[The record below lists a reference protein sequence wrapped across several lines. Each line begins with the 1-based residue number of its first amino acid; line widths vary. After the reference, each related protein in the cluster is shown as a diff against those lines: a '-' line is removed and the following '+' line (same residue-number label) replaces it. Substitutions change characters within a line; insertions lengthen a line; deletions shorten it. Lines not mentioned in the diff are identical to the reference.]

1 MVFRIK
7 TGKSIPVIDNEDYLG
22 IVSLALSNL
31 AEEFIESKDSEKVK
45 QVLMVCVTRASA
57 DWLKNKERIKEP
69 LLTEVKAS
77 IRKSVEW
84 LQKKPVSKWKIL
96 KKRG

>member
-1 MVFRIK
+1 MVFRIR
-7 TGKSIPVIDNEDYLG
+7 TGRSFPVIDNEDYLG

-31 AEEFIESKDSEKVK
+31 AKNSIGSTDSEKVK
-45 QVLMVCVTRASA
+45 QVLMVYVAKASA
-57 DWLKNKERIKEP
+57 DWLKNKEKIKEP

-77 IRKSVEW
+77 IKKSVEW
-84 LQKKPVSKWKIL
+84 LQKKPVHKWKIL